1 MKLIV
6 EMQQE
11 EIREKIED
19 GSLQTFLA
27 GIKGIFSTE
36 MRMTPKEAEAVA
48 AMHAPTPHAPIRPA
62 SIEPEAVATA
72 IPVSDSTPQQAA
84 PVAPSVPTTSAPV
97 APMPVATTTIGY
109 SIDELAAAAMGLMDK
124 GMQAEL
130 QSLLATFGVQ
140 SLPEMPKERYGEFA
154 TKLRELG
161 AQI

>member
-48 AMHAPTPHAPIRPA
+48 TMHAP
-62 SIEPEAVATA
+62 
-72 IPVSDSTPQQAA
+72 TPQQAA
-84 PVAPSVPTTSAPV
+84 PVTPSVPTTPAPT
-97 APMPVATTTIGY
+97 PVATTTIGY

-130 QSLLATFGVQ
+130 QNLLATFGVQ

>member
-36 MRMTPKEAEAVA
+36 MRMTPKEADAVA
-48 AMHAPTPHAPIRPA
+48 AMHAPTPQAPIRPA
-62 SIEPEAVATA
+62 SIEPDAVQTA
-72 IPVSDSTPQQAA
+72 PVSTQ
-84 PVAPSVPTTSAPV
+84 PVAPVTPTVPTAPAAQVAPV
-97 APMPVATTTIGY
+97 TPVATTAIGY
-109 SIDELAAAAMGLMDK
+109 TIDEIATAAMGLMDK

-130 QSLLATFGVQ
+130 QNLLEAFGVQ
-140 SLPEMPKERYGEFA
+140 SLPELPKERYGEFA
-154 TKLRELG
+154 TKLREMG

>member
-36 MRMTPKEAEAVA
+36 MRMAPKEVEAVA
-48 AMHAPTPHAPIRPA
+48 AMRAPTPQTPISSA
-62 SIEPEAVATA
+62 SIEPKSVDTA
-72 IPVSDSTPQQAA
+72 ALASENIPQQAA
-84 PVAPSVPTTSAPV
+84 PVTPSVPTTPAPT
-97 APMPVATTTIGY
+97 PVATTTIGY

-130 QSLLATFGVQ
+130 QNLLATFGVQ
-140 SLPEMPKERYGEFA
+140 SLPEMPKDRYGEFA

>member
-1 MKLIV
+1 MKLII
-6 EMQQE
+6 ELQQE
-11 EIREKIED
+11 EIKETIED

-27 GIKGIFSTE
+27 SIKGVLSTE
-36 MRMTPKEAEAVA
+36 IRTPQEAEAVA
-48 AMHAPTPHAPIRPA
+48 VMQAPTPQASIRPV

-84 PVAPSVPTTSAPV
+84 PVAPSVPTTPAPV
-97 APMPVATTTIGY
+97 APTPVSTTTIGY

-124 GMQAEL
+124 GMHAEL
-130 QSLLATFGVQ
+130 KNLLSNFGVQ
-140 SLPEMPKERYGEFA
+140 SLPEMPKERYVEFA